1 MTGKTILISGASIA
15 GPALA
20 YWLRHHGFQPTIVE
34 RASAPRPGG
43 QAVDIRGAAVDVV
56 DRMGLLAEI
65 RANDTAIRG
74 MSYVDSEGRTIANL
88 DAAFGVVD
96 KRDVEISKGELTR
109 ILYAATRDHVEYLFD
124 DVITGLTED
133 ANGVEVTFEHA
144 APRRFDLVVG
154 ADGLHSNVRSLT
166 FGDEAKFLH
175 HLGLYVSIFS
185 TPNATGLDHQQQI
198 HATPGC
204 VATLTSSRDREA
216 AKAVFFFG
224 SGPLSYHHRDTA
236 TQQRLLTEAFADTG
250 WEVPRL
256 LRAMPEAPD
265 FYFDSVSQIRM
276 DTWHQGRVALVGD
289 AAYAS
294 SALSG
299 QGTGQALVGAY
310 VLAGE
315 LAAADGDHET
325 AFARYEA
332 AMRTYVEKNQKLGTA
347 NVQRFA
353 PSTSAAI
360 RMQNISLKVLKYL
373 PFKGLMMKAMTKGV
387 ADAANSI
394 TIPDYARPTASA
406 QPVPPFQKM
415 ARTPC

>member
-20 YWLRHHGFQPTIVE
+20 YWLRRHGFRPTIVE

-56 DRMGLLAEI
+56 ERMGLLEEI
-65 RANDTAIRG
+65 RANDTDITA
-74 MSYVDSEGRTIANL
+74 MSYVDSEGGTIATL

-96 KRDVEISKGELTR
+96 KRDVEIAKGELTR
-109 ILYAATRDHVEYLFD
+109 ILYAATRDNVEYLFGD
-124 DVITGLTED
+124 AITGLTED
-133 ANGVEVTFEHA
+133 ANGVQVTFEHA
-144 APRRFDLVVG
+144 APRRFDLVIG
-154 ADGLHSNVRSLT
+154 ADGLHSNVRSLA
-166 FGDEAKFLH
+166 FGDEADFLH

-185 TPNATGLDHQQQI
+185 TPNTTGLDHAQQI
-198 HATPGC
+198 HATPGR
-204 VATLTSSRDREA
+204 VATLTSARDRDQ

-224 SGPLSYHHRDTA
+224 SDPLTYHHRDTA
-236 TQQRLLTEAFADTG
+236 TQQRLLADAFADTG

-256 LRAMPEAPD
+256 LRAMADAPD

-276 DTWHQGRVALVGD
+276 ESWHQGRVALVGD

-315 LAAADGDHET
+315 LAAADGDHEV

-347 NVQRFA
+347 NTQRFA

-360 RMQNISLKVLKYL
+360 RMQNISLKMLKYL
-373 PFKGLMMKAMTKGV
+373 PFKGLLMKAMTKGV

-394 TIPDYARPTASA
+394 TISDYARPTAPNQA
-406 QPVPPFQKM
+406 EMVQTT
-415 ARTPC
+415 R